1 MVSDLTINLDRGSL
15 PVAAARKPSRETVT
29 PKFPATHKDDRATSS
44 DPRRSS
50 QRITAPKTSC
60 PKQGL
65 PCWDVKRNCGQPS
78 PHGRLTLHHTYRLSY
93 SYRTRSRVFS

>member
-29 PKFPATHKDDRATSS
+29 PKFPATHKDDLATSS

-50 QRITAPKTSC
+50 ERITAPT
-60 PKQGL
+60 
-65 PCWDVKRNCGQPS
+65 DVVSEAGVSLLGCETELWATKPAREVDAPS
-78 PHGRLTLHHTYRLSY
+78 YRLSY